1 MELTSAKE
9 PKLLI
14 VTVQEQRIDAASA
27 LQFKDEMRRVTEGGT
42 DPVLLDLHHV
52 EFIDSSGLGAI
63 VAAMKHLAP
72 ERQLVLAGFTPTVEK
87 VFKLTRMDTVFSVYP
102 QVEDAIAML
111 KTREN

>member
-1 MELTSAKE
+1 MELTSEKE
-9 PKLLI
+9 PKMLI
-14 VTVQEQRIDAASA
+14 VTVQEARIDAASA
-27 LQFKDEMRRVTEGGT
+27 LQFKDEIRRVTEGGV

-87 VFKLTRMDTVFSVYP
+87 VFKLTRMDTVFSIFSR
-102 QVEDAIAML
+102 VEDGIAAL
-111 KTREN
+111 QRKEA